1 MNKELENVMTEEQEF
16 TYEVGEATINAVN
29 AYEESNSDESEN
41 GLDLKSVVIGGG
53 IGLAVAGTVKLVKW
67 GVDKIKNRKIEK
79 EEKILAKAEEISKKR
94 ETEKVVDVDEDDVKD
109 CDSED
114 KTDEEIKDVQ
124 EQEEVKKPEKK
135 KK

>member
-29 AYEESNSDESEN
+29 AYEESNSDECEN

-67 GVDKIKNRKIEK
+67 GVNKIKNRKIEK

-94 ETEKVVDVDEDDVKD
+94 MAEEVVDVEDDEF
-109 CDSED
+109 ED
-114 KTDEEIKDVQ
+114 LTDEEIEEVI
-124 EQEEVKKPEKK
+124 ETVQEEVKKPEKK